1 MCKRRPLVDAL
12 LSTLLCLYYMLSLF
26 SSLSLLHALLSSL
39 PFPLFS
45 SLLFSSLLCLYLMPL
60 YPLTKLSDACLPSK
74 LQPPNLNRHLVKAV
88 CVIVEREGV

>member
-1 MCKRRPLVDAL
+1 
-12 LSTLLCLYYMLSLF
+12 
-26 SSLSLLHALLSSL
+26 
-39 PFPLFS
+39 
-45 SLLFSSLLCLYLMPL
+45 LMPL